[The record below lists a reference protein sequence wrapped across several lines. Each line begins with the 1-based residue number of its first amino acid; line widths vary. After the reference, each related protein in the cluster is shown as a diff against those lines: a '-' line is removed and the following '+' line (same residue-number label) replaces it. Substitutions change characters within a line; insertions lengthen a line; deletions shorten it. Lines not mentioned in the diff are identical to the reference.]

1 MLGNIGFTLE
11 LVNLFLLFKVLLGYP
26 VRENPVALAVA
37 VLLAAVHYGG
47 FALLSNDMIWEVN
60 WLWKVI
66 PMAIPVLCFQGRKL
80 VVLGI
85 SLCMDVVFE
94 LMEFLCWGSIIIA
107 LKGRTDGF
115 NLALT
120 YPLGLIIT
128 AMILLGLIFICL
140 SGLNR
145 RKLQQTLGQMNPL
158 AFVPFLLSGIIIHY
172 NSWYFGDISNE
183 RAQLTFGENLIKNSI
198 TGLIFLAFFLVCL
211 VLISQRK
218 ELRRMVLFNEKCIR
232 EQTEQYQLQG
242 RTDMELRKFRH
253 DYREHFAVIQRLS
266 EEDEALR
273 VLNYLNDIEV
283 MNESLHFVSTNNI
296 IGDAII
302 NRYEH
307 MCREEGIALTVD
319 GKFPEQMQIAETD
332 LCIIL
337 SNGLKN
343 AYEAARKCGSD
354 QRNIMISIENDG
366 EHFLF
371 VVIRNSC
378 RESLEL
384 KDGIPVTKK
393 EDKKNHGLGSQNMAE
408 ASQRSGGNV
417 NWREEEGQVITEIML
432 PV

>member
-1 MLGNIGFTLE
+1 
-11 LVNLFLLFKVLLGYP
+11 
-26 VRENPVALAVA
+26 
-37 VLLAAVHYGG
+37 
-47 FALLSNDMIWEVN
+47 
-60 WLWKVI
+60 
-66 PMAIPVLCFQGRKL
+66 
-80 VVLGI
+80 
-85 SLCMDVVFE
+85 
-94 LMEFLCWGSIIIA
+94 
-107 LKGRTDGF
+107 
-115 NLALT
+115 
-120 YPLGLIIT
+120 
-128 AMILLGLIFICL
+128 
-140 SGLNR
+140 
-145 RKLQQTLGQMNPL
+145 
-158 AFVPFLLSGIIIHY
+158 
-172 NSWYFGDISNE
+172 
-183 RAQLTFGENLIKNSI
+183 
-198 TGLIFLAFFLVCL
+198 
-211 VLISQRK
+211 
-218 ELRRMVLFNEKCIR
+218 
-232 EQTEQYQLQG
+232 
-242 RTDMELRKFRH
+242 MELRKFRH

-283 MNESLHFVSTNNI
+283 MNESLYFVSTNNI

-302 NRYEH
+302 NRYDH
-307 MCREEGIALTVD
+307 MCREEGISLTVD
-319 GKFPEQMQIAETD
+319 GKFPERMQIAETD

-408 ASQRSGGNV
+408 ASQRSGGSV